1 MLCIVRLLDIAET
14 DEMFREALPARE
26 RIFGNYED
34 GRYAWLLE
42 LVEVFD
48 NGIPAKGNRMLWE
61 WNRG

>member
-1 MLCIVRLLDIAET
+1 
-14 DEMFREALPARE
+14 MFREALPARE

-48 NGIPAKGNRMLWE
+48 GGIPAKGNRMRW
-61 WNRG
+61 RA